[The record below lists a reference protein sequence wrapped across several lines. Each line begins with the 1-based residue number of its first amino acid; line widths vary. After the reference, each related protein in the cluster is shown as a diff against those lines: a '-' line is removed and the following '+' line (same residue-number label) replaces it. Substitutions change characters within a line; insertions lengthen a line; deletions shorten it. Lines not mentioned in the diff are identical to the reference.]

1 MSAHDSMSPNA
12 RYQARPLGGRRLHA
26 VVRRDG
32 SQRAEDMIVFGVRAD
47 PEPHDD
53 IAFEDAE
60 RAMSESHP
68 CRIDGPGRVHGLEAQ
83 TSLLRVLLETAV
95 GFTGPA
101 LNMSR

>member
-1 MSAHDSMSPNA
+1 MTANA
-12 RYQARPLGGRRLHA
+12 RYEARPLGGRRLHA

-32 SQRAEDMIVFGVRAD
+32 SQRSEDVIVFGMRAD

-60 RAMSESHP
+60 RAMSKSHS

-83 TSLLRVLLETAV
+83 TSVLRVLLETAV
-95 GFTGPA
+95 GLTGPA
-101 LNMSR
+101 LNMSL